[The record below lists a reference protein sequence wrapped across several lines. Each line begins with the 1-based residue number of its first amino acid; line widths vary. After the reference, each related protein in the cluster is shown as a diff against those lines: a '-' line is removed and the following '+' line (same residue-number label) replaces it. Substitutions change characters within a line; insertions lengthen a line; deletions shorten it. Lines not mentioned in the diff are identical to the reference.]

1 MFTNLILHQGWLLH
15 NIKFHCI
22 KQVRRISQVD
32 IETEIVFNC
41 QMGRGRTT
49 TGMVIATLVYLN
61 RIGAS
66 GENIIYSGSCLCHLC
81 RSD

>member
-1 MFTNLILHQGWLLH
+1 MLAFYLL
-15 NIKFHCI
+15 
-22 KQVRRISQVD
+22 QVHRISQAD

-66 GENIIYSGSCLCHLC
+66 GEFSLLKSKLQPLVGSAV
-81 RSD
+81 SFIEKNF